1 MRGQKGNYVW
11 KCILTRYTLLISSQC
26 IHILMPVCTPETN
39 VTCQLY
45 LIFKIRRKREEIQK
59 KKKRTT
65 AFFFPST
72 GNNKGRR
79 RTKKNIP

>member
-1 MRGQKGNYVW
+1 
-11 KCILTRYTLLISSQC
+11 
-26 IHILMPVCTPETN
+26 MPVCTPETN

-45 LIFKIRRKREEIQK
+45 LIFKIRRKREEIQE

-72 GNNKGRR
+72 GNNKGRK